1 MEERF
6 HTFTILIAGISR
18 SIRKI
23 KTAEMSEFNLKGPH
37 VSCLYY
43 LYKSGSV
50 TAKELCDICAEDKA
64 NISRSI
70 RHLEENGYLICH
82 SKTAKRYQSPLI
94 LTEKGCQLGKHI
106 AEKIDSVLAEASAGL
121 DEQNRA
127 IFYSSLALI
136 HNNLQN
142 ICKEYEDE
150 EE

>member
-6 HTFTILIAGISR
+6 QTFTILIAGISR

-43 LYKSGSV
+43 LYKSGPI

-70 RHLEENGYLICH
+70 RHLEENGYLVCH
-82 SKTAKRYQSPLI
+82 SKTAKRYQSPLL

-106 AEKIDSVLAEASAGL
+106 ADKIDRVLENASAGL
-121 DEQNRA
+121 DEESRT
-127 IFYSSLALI
+127 IFYKSLALI
-136 HNNLQN
+136 HDNLTI

-150 EE
+150 E

>member
-6 HTFTILIAGISR
+6 QTFTILIAGISR

-43 LYKSGSV
+43 LYKSGPI

-70 RHLEENGYLICH
+70 RHLEDNGYLVCH
-82 SKTAKRYQSPLI
+82 SKTAKRYQSPLL

-106 AEKIDSVLAEASAGL
+106 ADKIDRVLENASAGL
-121 DEQNRA
+121 DEESRA
-127 IFYSSLALI
+127 IFYKSLALI
-136 HNNLQN
+136 HDNLTI

-150 EE
+150 E